1 MYALSIAYVL
11 ARLVHGVELAAELAI
26 TLGLGQPLAAGELP
40 LPVRSL
46 VRDLD
51 ALEVP
56 VGTEAF
62 VVVLHHDLRQVA

>member
-1 MYALSIAYVL
+1 MYAQSIAYVL
-11 ARLVHGVELAAELAI
+11 ARLVPGVELAAELAI
-26 TLGLGQPLAAGELP
+26 TLGLGEPLAAGELP
-40 LPVRSL
+40 LAVRSL